1 MDDDKITVSRK
12 EYLDLRLS
20 AARLQCLEAG
30 GVDNWDGFSDS
41 IEDLESLE
49 DEIKKE
55 VADIPD
61 QIYNSSWT
69 FGNQ

>member
-30 GVDNWDGFSDS
+30 GVDNWDWFSDS
-41 IEDLESLE
+41 LEGLDSLE
-49 DEIKKE
+49 DEIKEE
-55 VADIPD
+55 VATIPRVA
-61 QIYNSSWT
+61 T
-69 FGNQ
+69 